1 MRSKVAAALYGMS
14 AVTSISAE
22 IPAVIASDPPAHHRG
37 ISMSAIITTLQLI
50 VLVLCLYGELTRK
63 IKSTPLVTVALGAI
77 FVGTLISMSR
87 TDAGSP
93 SSP

>member
-1 MRSKVAAALYGMS
+1 
-14 AVTSISAE
+14 
-22 IPAVIASDPPAHHRG
+22 
-37 ISMSAIITTLQLI
+37 MSAIITTLQLI

-93 SSP
+93 VESVIFWSGIASIIAWVLRELMLINNNIGRGAKQ

>member
-1 MRSKVAAALYGMS
+1 
-14 AVTSISAE
+14 
-22 IPAVIASDPPAHHRG
+22 
-37 ISMSAIITTLQLI
+37 MSAIITTLQLI

-93 SSP
+93 VESVILWAGIASLIAWVLRELMLINNNIGRGAKQ

>member
-1 MRSKVAAALYGMS
+1 
-14 AVTSISAE
+14 
-22 IPAVIASDPPAHHRG
+22 
-37 ISMSAIITTLQLI
+37 MSAIITTLQLI

-93 SSP
+93 VESVIFWAGIASLIAWVLRELMLINNNIGRGEKQ